1 MVTALEKIN
10 ATNYYIKFV
19 GISPSYYVGYGLA
32 EIYIDPATEDYLIIA
47 TKTDNVTAD
56 SPLSEI
62 IWPLKLRIVDPIQV
76 KIWKPI

>member
-1 MVTALEKIN
+1 MRIKSLIERETHWFSLMVTGLEKIN
-10 ATNYYIKFV
+10 ETNYYIKFV
-19 GISPSYYVGYGLA
+19 GISPSYFVGYGLA

-62 IWPLKLRIVDPIQV
+62 I
-76 KIWKPI
+76 